1 MKNRR
6 ERQKLGLTD
15 TEIEEYEAKL
25 KLKLRIIA
33 IGYKVLRRER
43 IRGTAAARDELK
55 ANA

>member
-1 MKNRR
+1 MTTAEKLK
-6 ERQKLGLTD
+6 KLGKTD
-15 TEIEEYEAKL
+15 AEIEEYEAKL
-25 KLKLRIIA
+25 KLKLRIID

>member
-1 MKNRR
+1 MSRR
-6 ERQKLGLTD
+6 DRQLGLTD

-25 KLKLRIIA
+25 KLKLRIID
-33 IGYKVLRRER
+33 IGYNALKRER